1 MKSTQKIE
9 EEKLL
14 PSSLLE
20 DECLEPEIIQNNESL
35 NISALKEKNIIF
47 EEEKTI
53 SNFLNKKNL
62 NSLYKEEES
71 KVANINTKFKGKSE
85 QNLQNDYLL
94 HFNSSNELLDF
105 NQNFLDETKEKKWS
119 QKNSIKNDIDNI
131 DIPNQNENGLN
142 RYESKVLNRVNEF
155 HNMKFNKR
163 ITNGING
170 ILNNFTKNFS
180 NINNNIIDNK
190 ININNFKN
198 GEKNKV
204 SPLYTIDN
212 PIINDTAFLFKNQKP
227 LISMKNDFTN
237 HFDNINIGCNN
248 INIINNIFNIN
259 EQNNSFSNN
268 NISFCKEYKFPKIL
282 SKLDKENNNISNI
295 SLNCGFPNI
304 FNNIKNNILFSNFS
318 QKSEEEKAEE
328 NNDKIILSLKNE
340 ETKEHIIKEFKE
352 FCEGVKPN
360 LVEYI
365 CSKDGI
371 KMIKQHL
378 KYYKS
383 IKIKYLIKLIY
394 THFEKIICDKFGNY
408 FFQRLYII
416 SSKKHRL
423 KILYYIKNFFV
434 DVAKDEIGV
443 FVIQRI
449 IEESRTEEEKKV
461 IMEYIKGYEMEM
473 SLDKEG
479 THIIQKI
486 IQTFD
491 EKERQYL
498 TDVLFSQN
506 NVEKLLEDSNG
517 VNVLKRM
524 ISFTKEKNNKIK
536 LLEALNPNI
545 YTILKSSGGD
555 IIIYNLLEKWGLYFI
570 IDFINILI
578 YNFEVFASNKNS
590 SKLIYKIIQYFSN
603 KSIILNNPEY
613 CDTNMNI
620 FIILQ
625 TLKEILFKPDKV
637 INLYGNYYAKVLI
650 WKIRSLLTLEEN
662 QLFFSFVQSLKKD
675 PFDCD
680 NKVYNIYLEIF
691 NSH

>member
-1 MKSTQKIE
+1 
-9 EEKLL
+9 
-14 PSSLLE
+14 
-20 DECLEPEIIQNNESL
+20 
-35 NISALKEKNIIF
+35 
-47 EEEKTI
+47 
-53 SNFLNKKNL
+53 
-62 NSLYKEEES
+62 
-71 KVANINTKFKGKSE
+71 
-85 QNLQNDYLL
+85 
-94 HFNSSNELLDF
+94 
-105 NQNFLDETKEKKWS
+105 
-119 QKNSIKNDIDNI
+119 
-131 DIPNQNENGLN
+131 
-142 RYESKVLNRVNEF
+142 
-155 HNMKFNKR
+155 
-163 ITNGING
+163 
-170 ILNNFTKNFS
+170 
-180 NINNNIIDNK
+180 
-190 ININNFKN
+190 
-198 GEKNKV
+198 
-204 SPLYTIDN
+204 
-212 PIINDTAFLFKNQKP
+212 
-227 LISMKNDFTN
+227 
-237 HFDNINIGCNN
+237 
-248 INIINNIFNIN
+248 
-259 EQNNSFSNN
+259 
-268 NISFCKEYKFPKIL
+268 
-282 SKLDKENNNISNI
+282 
-295 SLNCGFPNI
+295 
-304 FNNIKNNILFSNFS
+304 
-318 QKSEEEKAEE
+318 
-328 NNDKIILSLKNE
+328 
-340 ETKEHIIKEFKE
+340 
-352 FCEGVKPN
+352 
-360 LVEYI
+360 
-365 CSKDGI
+365 
-371 KMIKQHL
+371 
-378 KYYKS
+378 
-383 IKIKYLIKLIY
+383 
-394 THFEKIICDKFGNY
+394 
-408 FFQRLYII
+408 
-416 SSKKHRL
+416 
-423 KILYYIKNFFV
+423 
-434 DVAKDEIGV
+434 
-443 FVIQRI
+443 
-449 IEESRTEEEKKV
+449 
-461 IMEYIKGYEMEM
+461 MEYIKGYEMEM

-675 PFDCD
+675 PFGSE